1 MPYWQASIEGAESVL
16 KQNVEGGA
24 YEGVLS
30 AEAATSALRDVAAS
44 QGTAR
49 LQARLLPAWYGPVS
63 GAVLAVY
70 AIVAVWLLETDKIL
84 VQQFA
89 VWPVALLA
97 ILGLKRAARRSTGV
111 RRSGSADSAESREE
125 RRKRI
130 FIHLA
135 LIVVAAC
142 VVGGACWAL
151 GAGTQTAVVAAAI
164 AGGLGSWGGIA
175 WHNAV
180 IRRQLRELV

>member
-151 GAGTQTAVVAAAI
+151 GAGTQTAVVAAAV
-164 AGGLGSWGGIA
+164 AGGSAAGVASPGTT
-175 WHNAV
+175 
-180 IRRQLRELV
+180 R

>member
-1 MPYWQASIEGAESVL
+1 M
-16 KQNVEGGA
+16 KQNVNGGGA
-24 YEGVLS
+24 REGVLS

-70 AIVAVWLLETDKIL
+70 AIVAVWLLETDQLL

-89 VWPVALLA
+89 AWPVALLA
-97 ILGLKRAARRSTGV
+97 VFVIKRAARRSAGV
-111 RRSGSADSAESREE
+111 RRSGSAHSVDAREE

-130 FIHLA
+130 FTHLA
-135 LIVVAAC
+135 LVVVAAC

-151 GAGTQTAVVAAAI
+151 GAGAQAAVVAAAV
-164 AGGLGSWGGIA
+164 AGGLGSWAGIA
-175 WHNAV
+175 RHNAV